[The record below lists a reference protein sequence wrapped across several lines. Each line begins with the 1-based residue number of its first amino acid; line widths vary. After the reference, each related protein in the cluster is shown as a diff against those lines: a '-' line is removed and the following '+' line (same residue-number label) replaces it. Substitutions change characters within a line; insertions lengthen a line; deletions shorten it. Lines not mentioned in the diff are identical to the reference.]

1 MPSSPAA
8 TGGAEPEDGDNGRD
22 LHDRAR
28 LERLLE
34 LVLTAE
40 KRVTAVPTEDAWQ
53 RHVLDALQG
62 LEMVDAEPPGDVV
75 DVGSGNGIPGLVL
88 AIERPARQVLL
99 VEANGRKAALLEE
112 VISELELPNASVV
125 RARAEALAREEEHR
139 DRHSIAVCRA
149 LAPPVVS
156 LEYCLPLI
164 ATRGCLVAWLGAI
177 DRDELEFAA
186 NRLGSAVDAVW
197 RVPGSER
204 RTLLRVRKTKATPSA
219 FPRRPGMAAKR
230 PLTRL

>member
-1 MPSSPAA
+1 MPRSPAA
-8 TGGAEPEDGDNGRD
+8 TGGPDPAAGGDGRD
-22 LHDRAR
+22 LRDRAR

-40 KRVTAVPTEDAWQ
+40 KRVTAVRIEDAWQ

-99 VEANGRKAALLEE
+99 VEANGRKAALLEA
-112 VISELELPNASVV
+112 VVSELGLPNASVV
-125 RARAEALAREEEHR
+125 RARAETLAREEEHR
-139 DRHSIAVCRA
+139 DRHVIAVCRA

-156 LEYCLPLI
+156 LEYCLPLV
-164 ATRGCLVAWLGAI
+164 APRGCLVAWLGAI
-177 DRDELEFAA
+177 DRDDLQFAA
-186 NRLGSAVDAVW
+186 QRLGGAVDAVW
-197 RVPGSER
+197 PVPGSER
-204 RTLLRVRKTKATPSA
+204 RTLVRVRKTQTTPPS
-219 FPRRPGMAAKR
+219 FPRRAGMAAKR
-230 PLTRL
+230 PLTRV